1 MKYSNKYQS
10 RHGYAD
16 FNNLS
21 FHITNKKDDTTIDCS
36 LIKVPTY
43 SFKHTYC
50 EKICEG
56 NGWYSKGPKRTQT
69 ITHDFYWLVIHDNE
83 CIGALNTNIKKSL
96 TGKHAIL
103 NLNGLKYVKEFLKTL

>member
-10 RHGYAD
+10 RHGYAN
-16 FNNLS
+16 FEKQS
-21 FHITNKKDDTTIDCS
+21 FHITNKKDDTTIDCK

-50 EKICEG
+50 ENISEG
-56 NGWYSKGPKRTQT
+56 NGWYTKGPKKTVT
-69 ITHDFYWLVIHDNE
+69 ITHDFYWLVILDNE
-83 CIGALNTNIKKSL
+83 CLGALNTNIEKSWS
-96 TGKHAIL
+96 GKYVIL